1 MNPIDTNHILNNNNN
16 NLDLFSQCTRKFCGQ
31 ISNTSLCTSCSWGS
45 KVFYKYNNPYNHIC
59 ELCLTSFTLYN
70 WLYIGFIMILPILFL
85 LQILPILSLTK
96 IDLKHL
102 EQSITTTTTNSSS
115 ISSINTT
122 TTTTHQMSITQKSWL
137 LFLCCI
143 SIHLFTSLIIILL
156 YPPLGSFTLYHCP
169 IDNIKEF
176 YPILYAGSG
185 CISEV
190 NYPLTSLP
198 ILYYI
203 INVIISLLIYSLVIM
218 IVFKDYHWF
227 HYLYYILY
235 AYPIMCMSIIL
246 FGGILYYIYP
256 YVILFYSIFD
266 SLYRFPL
273 IFDYCIDNIDG
284 ILRPICNPYK
294 LIKTILYKPEQ
305 YLLIIIMNSFYIGYA
320 LLALNITIYYWYISL
335 MSLPFIFYLITL
347 PLTHPFHYDDCQQT
361 LNRMCHISFLNNK
374 EEEEEE
380 ETK

>member
-1 MNPIDTNHILNNNNN
+1 MNSIETNNILINN
-16 NLDLFSQCTRKFCGQ
+16 NLELFSKCTRKFCGQ
-31 ISNTSLCTSCSWGS
+31 ISNTSLCTSCLWGS
-45 KVFYKYNNPYNHIC
+45 KVFYKFNNPYNPIC

-70 WLYIGFIMILPILFL
+70 WLYIGFIMILPIIFL

-102 EQSITTTTTNSSS
+102 EQSTTTTNSN
-115 ISSINTT
+115 ISS
-122 TTTTHQMSITQKSWL
+122 TTHKMSITQKSWL

-143 SIHLFTSLIIILL
+143 IIHLLTSLIIILI

-176 YPILYAGSG
+176 YPILYAGIG

-203 INVIISLLIYSLVIM
+203 INIIISLLIYSLLI
-218 IVFKDYHWF
+218 IIIFNDYYWF
-227 HYLYYILY
+227 DYLYYILY
-235 AYPIMCMSIIL
+235 AYPIICINIIL

-256 YVILFYSIFD
+256 YIILFYSIFD

-273 IFDYCIDNIDG
+273 IFDYCINDIDD
-284 ILRPICNPYK
+284 IICPICNPYK
-294 LIKTILYKPEQ
+294 LIQTILYKPKQ
-305 YLLIIIMNSFYIGYA
+305 YLFIIIINSFYIGYG

-335 MSLPFIFYLITL
+335 ISLPFIFYMITL
-347 PLTHPFHYDDCQQT
+347 PLTHPFHYNDCQQI
-361 LNRMCHISFLNNK
+361 LNRIYHISFLNNEKK
-374 EEEEEE
+374 EE
-380 ETK
+380 TN